1 MNLVEIKKDSEN
13 KSNSHNDDY
22 DIRKKILNVTSIII
36 NKIKKTVN
44 SVKIFINLFIY
55 FYMML
60 INVILF
66 LQWQQSNCK
75 IFAKTNK

>member
-36 NKIKKTVN
+36 NKIKK
-44 SVKIFINLFIY
+44 
-55 FYMML
+55 
-60 INVILF
+60 
-66 LQWQQSNCK
+66 NCK
-75 IFAKTNK
+75 FS